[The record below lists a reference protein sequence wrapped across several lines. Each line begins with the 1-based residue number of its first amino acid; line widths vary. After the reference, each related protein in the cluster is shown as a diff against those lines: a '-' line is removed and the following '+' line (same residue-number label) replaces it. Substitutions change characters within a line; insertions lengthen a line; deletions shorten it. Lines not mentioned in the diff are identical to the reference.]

1 MLSIAR
7 NFEAILKKINSLD
20 VVKWL
25 NGNILEEAQNS

>member
-7 NFEAILKKINSLD
+7 NFEAILKKNSLD